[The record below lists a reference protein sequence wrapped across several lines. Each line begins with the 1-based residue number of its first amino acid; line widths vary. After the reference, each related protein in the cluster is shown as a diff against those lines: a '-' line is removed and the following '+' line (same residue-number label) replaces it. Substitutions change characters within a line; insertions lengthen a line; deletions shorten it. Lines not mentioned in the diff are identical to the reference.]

1 MGWTPSSQPAQSC
14 LTTQRVGVEKSAWQ
28 SSWWPKQEPNLDV
41 WVVGVEVLGEGGEG
55 YDPGC
60 GIVC

>member
-1 MGWTPSSQPAQSC
+1 VAEAGA
-14 LTTQRVGVEKSAWQ
+14 ED
-28 SSWWPKQEPNLDV
+28 LDV